1 MSRYMAEIQ
10 SLYSIVRGFRHD
22 LGNLVISMSLAIEE
36 ENIPEIQRI
45 HREVLE
51 KGYKEINTEA
61 LSGFNLVNIKDSAL
75 RSILIR
81 GWLDARDAGVEMTF
95 ETSEPI
101 EQLPVDLLDIVRIV
115 GILVT
120 NPLSKLQRSRRK
132 ESSYCYF
139 LFPKLFT

>member
-51 KGYKEINTEA
+51 K
-61 LSGFNLVNIKDSAL
+61 VIK
-75 RSILIR
+75 RSIQKHYQDSTWSI
-81 GWLDARDAGVEMTF
+81 
-95 ETSEPI
+95 SKI
-101 EQLPVDLLDIVRIV
+101 LLYEV
-115 GILVT
+115 
-120 NPLSKLQRSRRK
+120 
-132 ESSYCYF
+132 F
-139 LFPKLFT
+139 